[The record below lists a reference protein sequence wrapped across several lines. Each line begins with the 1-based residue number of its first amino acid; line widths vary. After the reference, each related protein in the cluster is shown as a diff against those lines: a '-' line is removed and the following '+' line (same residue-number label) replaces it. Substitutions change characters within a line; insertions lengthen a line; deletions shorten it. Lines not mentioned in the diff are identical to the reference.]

1 MAKSKLVLFWETIEK
16 TADSVKVGRA
26 AKSLQRQAE
35 IDVATASDNLENEQA
50 TFEKAKVDAKDKPE
64 TGFKAIYESYMKLKV
79 KKQRLEDAIA
89 VYEELF
95 EEKPKRKEKEDS

>member
-1 MAKSKLVLFWETIEK
+1 MSKSKLVLFWEAIEK
-16 TADSVKVGRA
+16 TADSVKHGRA

-35 IDVATASDNLENEQA
+35 IDVASASDAYENEQA

-64 TGFKAIYESYMKLKV
+64 QGFKAIYESYMKVKV
-79 KKQRLEDAIA
+79 KKQRLEDAIT

-95 EEKPKRKEKEDS
+95 EEKPRLL